1 MFADGVLPRQH
12 VGLRQ
17 SVESSHDR
25 QAAAPCQLDSRVLR
39 VATMGMLRS
48 PASLTGMSQ
57 SFESSNGR
65 LRIRCLGP
73 IAAAGG
79 DRAEVAGKGS

>member
-1 MFADGVLPRQH
+1 
-12 VGLRQ
+12 
-17 SVESSHDR
+17 
-25 QAAAPCQLDSRVLR
+25 
-39 VATMGMLRS
+39 MGMLRS